1 MKASLQPRLPAA
13 WVIELCS
20 SLTSLFNGL
29 FSFISVGLSKFMN
42 EVEASAAYGENNVYG
57 ENNGSSGWV
66 TIGTA
71 GILPASHWNLREFY
85 THFHVKK

>member
-1 MKASLQPRLPAA
+1 MGNRT
-13 WVIELCS
+13 V
-20 SLTSLFNGL
+20 LFSHFTFQWL
-29 FSFISVGLSKFMN
+29 SFISVGLSKFMN

-71 GILPASHWNLREFY
+71 GILPASHWNLRVFY